1 MPEVPQV
8 VVELIDRPDERPL
21 GAGEASSGPT
31 AAAIANAVAH
41 ATGARVRDLPLSPDR
56 IKTAL
61 G

>member
-1 MPEVPQV
+1 MPEAPRV
-8 VVELIDRPDERPL
+8 VVELIDRPDEPSL

-41 ATGARVRDLPLSPDR
+41 ATGARVRDLPLSADR